1 MNKSINN
8 NIVAVVLCG
17 GSGNRLWPVS
27 RKHHP
32 KQFHP
37 ILGKKSMIQETLLR
51 LNGLNLKKILLVCNE
66 ENKFLAKKETNT
78 IKVPFEIILE
88 PEGKNTAP
96 AIALAALSCD
106 QKDIMAVFSADHFIE
121 DSSYLH
127 KSISKSIKLA
137 EQGKI
142 VTLGVEPAWPS
153 TEYGYVR
160 KEKKITDKNNKYQK
174 EKFIEKPLK
183 NLADRIYASK
193 NYLWNCGIFIFKSST
208 YMEELKK
215 YNKDI
220 LQSCIKSTEE
230 ARLTPPFIHI
240 DESFFK
246 NCPSES
252 IDYCILEKTKNLFV
266 IKLNTNWSDL
276 GTWNSVK
283 MHLDKDSS
291 DNSFLGNVVNID
303 SENCY
308 IASDSRLITAI
319 DLQDLIIVDTKDALL
334 ISSLEGTKK
343 IKSLVKKLRK
353 SHKDEVDIHT
363 EVLRPWGKF
372 ISLNKSK
379 GFHLKKISVNSGASI
394 SLQKHIHRSEHW
406 VVLSGIAEVTL
417 AEKKFLLNENESTYI
432 PKGAIHRLKNI
443 GNDTLEIIEVQTGN
457 YLGEDDIKR
466 LEDDYERTLNS

>member
-1 MNKSINN
+1 
-8 NIVAVVLCG
+8 
-17 GSGNRLWPVS
+17 
-27 RKHHP
+27 
-32 KQFHP
+32 
-37 ILGKKSMIQETLLR
+37 
-51 LNGLNLKKILLVCNE
+51 
-66 ENKFLAKKETNT
+66 
-78 IKVPFEIILE
+78 
-88 PEGKNTAP
+88 
-96 AIALAALSCD
+96 
-106 QKDIMAVFSADHFIE
+106 
-121 DSSYLH
+121 
-127 KSISKSIKLA
+127 
-137 EQGKI
+137 
-142 VTLGVEPAWPS
+142 
-153 TEYGYVR
+153 
-160 KEKKITDKNNKYQK
+160 
-174 EKFIEKPLK
+174 
-183 NLADRIYASK
+183 
-193 NYLWNCGIFIFKSST
+193 
-208 YMEELKK
+208 
-215 YNKDI
+215 
-220 LQSCIKSTEE
+220 
-230 ARLTPPFIHI
+230 
-240 DESFFK
+240 
-246 NCPSES
+246 
-252 IDYCILEKTKNLFV
+252 
-266 IKLNTNWSDL
+266 
-276 GTWNSVK
+276 

-303 SENCY
+303 SKNCY

-319 DLQDLIIVDTKDALL
+319 DLQNLIIVDTKDALL

-353 SHKDEVDIHT
+353 SHKDEVDVHT